1 MLRDEPRVLQPG
13 RMHGVERNAL
23 EAVAGD
29 GPTDNAQHQDDDLL
43 YPDDDIRSILL
54 LRYGKYLQWKVI
66 NTYYM
71 NKGRKEI

>member
-1 MLRDEPRVLQPG
+1 
-13 RMHGVERNAL
+13 MHGVVRNAL

-29 GPTDNAQHQDDDLL
+29 GPTDDAQHQADDLS

-54 LRYGKYLQWKVI
+54 RYGKYLQWQVI